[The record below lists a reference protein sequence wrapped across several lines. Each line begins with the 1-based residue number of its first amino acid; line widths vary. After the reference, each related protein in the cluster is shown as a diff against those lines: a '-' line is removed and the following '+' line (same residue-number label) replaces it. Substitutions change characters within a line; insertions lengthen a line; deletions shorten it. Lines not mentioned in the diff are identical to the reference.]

1 MKANEQNLMMF
12 LSLPNT
18 RFVIPVYQRNYDW
31 KKEQCK
37 QLLDDILECGRNDQ
51 ISAHF
56 LGSIVY
62 IQGGVFAAARNTLTI
77 IDGQQRLTTIT
88 LLLIVIYKLA
98 QQLGQQD
105 IAEKVYLLYLV
116 NQFLKKTLKLELT
129 DSDDEVLR
137 FIIDTADIEEYRDY
151 SRLLENYAY
160 LRSRVSGMDLDIVL
174 EGLNKLMFVE
184 ISLNRDNDDPQRIFE
199 SLNSTGLALS
209 QADLIRNYI
218 LMGLEPEDQ
227 RRVYAEYWQP
237 IERLAKEEATN
248 KSSISNFIRDYLT
261 IKNKRIPNE
270 QKVYQEFKNTFEWQ
284 DLAELEPELQK
295 LKKYVTYY
303 NKLLNINKERNPDIR
318 QQLKNINRLKVNV
331 SYPFLLQLYDDF
343 TEKILSRQE
352 FVEVLSLVESFVWR
366 RAIVQVPTNQLNTI
380 FMRLYEDI
388 DTDDYVNSL
397 AQALAKKKRNRRFPT
412 DREIQ
417 ETLKEREVYNL
428 RNIDFLL
435 ENLENFQNNEPVR
448 IEDNPKITIE
458 HIFPQNP
465 AEEWREEVSAE
476 EYEKLGEVYLHTL
489 GNLTLSGNNGSL
501 GNKIFREKR
510 DLPEK
515 GYRDSRLYLNRYLSA
530 LDTWGVSQL
539 KERND
544 ILAERFLQIWPY
556 PNVHVENVHVEPD
569 DFEEV
574 NIFDAEDPTDKN
586 LEYAIFRDEKLSC
599 TTVTDLYIDVLNRLF
614 DLEPKHFFGTDL
626 ARKVK
631 ITKEKTELRAPK
643 PISDIYY
650 IESNLGSSGKFERLK
665 EALEIF
671 ECEDELSV
679 KYAPEI
685 PTITGNIAQR
695 PLLA

>member
-37 QLLDDILECGRNDQ
+37 QLLDDILECGRNDY
-51 ISAHF
+51 INAHF

-116 NQFLKKTLKLELT
+116 NQFLNKTLKLELT
-129 DSDDEVLR
+129 DSDDKVLR

-151 SRLLENYAY
+151 SRLLENYEY
-160 LRSRVSGMDLDIVL
+160 LRSRVSKMDLDIVL

-227 RRVYAEYWQP
+227 HRVYAEYWQP

-295 LKKYVTYY
+295 LKQYVTYY
-303 NKLLNINKERNPDIR
+303 NKLLNIKKERNPDIR

-366 RAIVQVPTNQLNTI
+366 RAIVQVPTNQLNKI

-388 DTDDYVNSL
+388 DPDDYVNSL
-397 AQALAKKKRNRRFPT
+397 ATALAKKKRNRRFPT

-417 ETLKEREVYNL
+417 ETLKEREVYRL

-465 AEEWREEVSAE
+465 AEEWREEVSAA
-476 EYEKLGEVYLHTL
+476 EYQELGEVYLHTL

-539 KERND
+539 KERNE
-544 ILAERFLQIWPY
+544 ILTERFLQIWPY
-556 PNVHVENVHVEPD
+556 PNVHVEADD

-574 NIFDAEDPTDKN
+574 NVFDAEDPTDKN
-586 LEYAIFRDEKLSC
+586 LEYAIFRDEKLLC
-599 TTVTDLYIDVLNRLF
+599 TTVTDLYIAVLKRLF

-643 PISDIYY
+643 PINDIYY

-665 EALEIF
+665 DALEIF

-679 KYAPEI
+679 KYAPEN

>member
-1 MKANEQNLMMF
+1 MTARELNLMRF
-12 LSLPNT
+12 LNQSNT

-37 QLLDDILECGRNDQ
+37 QLLDDIIECGRNDQ
-51 ISAHF
+51 INPHF
-56 LGSIVY
+56 LGSIVF
-62 IQGGVFAAARNTLTI
+62 IQEGDFTASQNTLTI

-105 IAEKVYLLYLV
+105 IADQVYLLYLV
-116 NQFLKKTLKLELT
+116 NQFLDKTLKLELT

-137 FIIDTADIEEYRDY
+137 FIIGTADIEEYRDY

-270 QKVYQEFKNTFEWQ
+270 QNVYQEFKNTFEWQ

-366 RAIVQVPTNQLNTI
+366 RAIVQVPTNQLNKI

-388 DTDDYVNSL
+388 DPDDYVNSL

-417 ETLKEREVYNL
+417 ETLKEREVYRL

-465 AEEWREEVSAE
+465 AEEWREEVSAA
-476 EYEKLGEVYLHTL
+476 EYQKLGEVYLHTL

-530 LDTWGVSQL
+530 LDTWGELQL
-539 KERND
+539 KERNE

-556 PNVHVENVHVEPD
+556 PNVHVEADD

-574 NIFDAEDPTDKN
+574 NVFDAEDPTDKN
-586 LEYAIFRDEKLSC
+586 LEYAIFRDEKLPC
-599 TTVTDLYIDVLNRLF
+599 ITVTDLYIDVLKRLF

-665 EALEIF
+665 DALEIF

>member
-37 QLLDDILECGRNDQ
+37 QLLDDIIECGRNDQ
-51 ISAHF
+51 INAHF

-62 IQGGVFAAARNTLTI
+62 ILGGVFAAARNTLTI

-116 NQFLKKTLKLELT
+116 NQFLDKTLKLKLT
-129 DSDDEVLR
+129 DSDDKVLHS
-137 FIIDTADIEEYRDY
+137 IIGTADIEEYRDY
-151 SRLLENYAY
+151 SRLLENYEY

-227 RRVYAEYWQP
+227 RRVYVEYWQP

-284 DLAELEPELQK
+284 DLAEFEPELQK
-295 LKKYVTYY
+295 LKQYVTYY
-303 NKLLNINKERNPDIR
+303 NKLLNIKKELDLDIR

-331 SYPFLLQLYDDF
+331 SYPFLLQLYHDF

-388 DTDDYVNSL
+388 DPDDYVNSL

-417 ETLKEREVYNL
+417 ETLKEREVYRL

-465 AEEWREEVSAE
+465 AKEWREEVSADDYQE
-476 EYEKLGEVYLHTL
+476 LGEVYLHTL

-515 GYRDSRLYLNRYLSA
+515 GYGDSRLYLNRYLSA
-530 LDTWGVSQL
+530 LDTWGVLQL
-539 KERND
+539 KERNE
-544 ILAERFLQIWPY
+544 ILTERFLQIWPY
-556 PNVHVENVHVEPD
+556 PNVHVEADD

-586 LEYAIFRDEKLSC
+586 LEYAIFRDEKLPC
-599 TTVTDLYIDVLNRLF
+599 TTVTDLYIDVLKRLF

-643 PISDIYY
+643 PINDIYY

>member
-37 QLLDDILECGRNDQ
+37 QLLDDIIECGRNDQ

-62 IQGGVFAAARNTLTI
+62 IAGGVFRAAENKLTI

-105 IAEKVYLLYLV
+105 IAEEVYLLRLV
-116 NQFLKKTLKLELT
+116 NQFLKKTLKLKLT

-151 SRLLENYAY
+151 SRLLENYEY
-160 LRSRVSGMDLDIVL
+160 LRSRVSGTDLDIVL
-174 EGLNKLMFVE
+174 NGLNKLMFVE

-261 IKNKRIPNE
+261 IRNKRIPNE

-295 LKKYVTYY
+295 LKQYVTYY
-303 NKLLNINKERNPDIR
+303 NKLLNIKKERNLDIR

-352 FVEVLSLVESFVWR
+352 FVEV
-366 RAIVQVPTNQLNTI
+366 
-380 FMRLYEDI
+380 
-388 DTDDYVNSL
+388 
-397 AQALAKKKRNRRFPT
+397 
-412 DREIQ
+412 
-417 ETLKEREVYNL
+417 
-428 RNIDFLL
+428 
-435 ENLENFQNNEPVR
+435 
-448 IEDNPKITIE
+448 
-458 HIFPQNP
+458 
-465 AEEWREEVSAE
+465 
-476 EYEKLGEVYLHTL
+476 
-489 GNLTLSGNNGSL
+489 
-501 GNKIFREKR
+501 
-510 DLPEK
+510 
-515 GYRDSRLYLNRYLSA
+515 
-530 LDTWGVSQL
+530 
-539 KERND
+539 
-544 ILAERFLQIWPY
+544 
-556 PNVHVENVHVEPD
+556 
-569 DFEEV
+569 
-574 NIFDAEDPTDKN
+574 
-586 LEYAIFRDEKLSC
+586 
-599 TTVTDLYIDVLNRLF
+599 
-614 DLEPKHFFGTDL
+614 
-626 ARKVK
+626 
-631 ITKEKTELRAPK
+631 
-643 PISDIYY
+643 
-650 IESNLGSSGKFERLK
+650 
-665 EALEIF
+665 
-671 ECEDELSV
+671 
-679 KYAPEI
+679 
-685 PTITGNIAQR
+685 
-695 PLLA
+695 

>member
-1 MKANEQNLMMF
+1 MKANEQKLRMF
-12 LSLPNT
+12 LSLHNT

-62 IQGGVFAAARNTLTI
+62 ISGGVFTASQNTLTI

-105 IAEKVYLLYLV
+105 IAEEVYLSCLV
-116 NQFLKKTLKLELT
+116 NQFLKKTLKLKLT

-137 FIIDTADIEEYRDY
+137 FIIGTADIEEYRDY

-295 LKKYVTYY
+295 LKQYVTYY
-303 NKLLNINKERNPDIR
+303 NKLLNINKERNLDIR
-318 QQLKNINRLKVNV
+318 QQLKSINRLKVNV

-366 RAIVQVPTNQLNTI
+366 RAIVQVPTNQLNKI

-397 AQALAKKKRNRRFPT
+397 AQALAKQKRNRRFPT

-417 ETLKEREVYNL
+417 ETLKEREVYRL

-476 EYEKLGEVYLHTL
+476 EYQELGEVYLHTL

-539 KERND
+539 KERNE

-556 PNVHVENVHVEPD
+556 PNVHVEADD

-574 NIFDAEDPTDKN
+574 NVFDAEDPTDKN
-586 LEYAIFRDEKLSC
+586 LEYAIFRDEKLLC
-599 TTVTDLYIDVLNRLF
+599 TTVTDLYIAVLKRLF

-665 EALEIF
+665 DALEIF

>member
-37 QLLDDILECGRNDQ
+37 QLLDDIIECGRNDQ

-62 IQGGVFAAARNTLTI
+62 IAGGVFRAAENKLTI

-105 IAEKVYLLYLV
+105 IAEEVYLLRLV
-116 NQFLKKTLKLELT
+116 NQFLKKTLKLKLT

-151 SRLLENYAY
+151 SRLLENYEY
-160 LRSRVSGMDLDIVL
+160 LRSRVSGTDLDIVL
-174 EGLNKLMFVE
+174 NGLNKLMFVE

-261 IKNKRIPNE
+261 IRKKRIPNE
-270 QKVYQEFKNTFEWQ
+270 QNVYQEFKNTFEWQ
-284 DLAELEPELQK
+284 DLAEFEPELQK
-295 LKKYVTYY
+295 LKQYVTYY
-303 NKLLNINKERNPDIR
+303 NKLLNINKELDPDIR

-331 SYPFLLQLYDDF
+331 SYPFLLQLYHDF
-343 TEKILSRQE
+343 TVKILSRQE

-366 RAIVQVPTNQLNTI
+366 RAIVKVPTNQLNKI

-397 AQALAKKKRNRRFPT
+397 AQALAKKERNQRFPT
-412 DREIQ
+412 DKEIQ
-417 ETLKEREVYNL
+417 ETLKKQDVYNL
-428 RNIDFLL
+428 QNKDFLL

-465 AEEWREEVSAE
+465 AEEWREEVSAA
-476 EYEKLGEVYLHTL
+476 EYQKLGEVYLHTL

-515 GYRDSRLYLNRYLSA
+515 GYRDSRLYLNRYLST
-530 LDTWGVSQL
+530 LDTWGVLQL
-539 KERND
+539 NERNE
-544 ILAERFLQIWPY
+544 ILTERFLQIWPY
-556 PNVHVENVHVEPD
+556 PNVHVEADD

-586 LEYAIFRDEKLSC
+586 LEYAIFRDEKLPC
-599 TTVTDLYIDVLNRLF
+599 TTVTGLYTVTDLYIDVLEKLF
-614 DLEPKHFFGTDL
+614 ALEPKHFFGTDL

-679 KYAPEI
+679 KYAPESL
-685 PTITGNIAQR
+685 P
-695 PLLA
+695 

>member
-37 QLLDDILECGRNDQ
+37 QLLDDIIECGRNDQ

-62 IQGGVFAAARNTLTI
+62 IAGGVFRAAQNTLTI

-105 IAEKVYLLYLV
+105 IAEEVYLLRLV
-116 NQFLKKTLKLELT
+116 NQFLKKTLKLKLT

-151 SRLLENYAY
+151 SRLLENYEY
-160 LRSRVSGMDLDIVL
+160 LRSRVSETDLDIVL
-174 EGLNKLMFVE
+174 KGLNKLMFVE

-295 LKKYVTYY
+295 LKQYVTYY
-303 NKLLNINKERNPDIR
+303 NKLLNIKKERNPDIR

-352 FVEVLSLVESFVWR
+352 FVKVLSLVESFVWR
-366 RAIVQVPTNQLNTI
+366 RAIVQVPTNQLNKI

-388 DTDDYVNSL
+388 DPDDYVNSL

-417 ETLKEREVYNL
+417 ETLKEREVYRL

-465 AEEWREEVSAE
+465 AEEWREEVSATDYQE
-476 EYEKLGEVYLHTL
+476 LGEVYLHTL

-530 LDTWGVSQL
+530 LDTWGVLQL
-539 KERND
+539 KERNE
-544 ILAERFLQIWPY
+544 ILTERFLQIWPY
-556 PNVHVENVHVEPD
+556 PNVHVEADD

-574 NIFDAEDPTDKN
+574 NVFDAEDPTDKN
-586 LEYAIFRDEKLSC
+586 LEYAIFRDEKLLC
-599 TTVTDLYIDVLNRLF
+599 TTVTDLYIAVLKRLF

-643 PISDIYY
+643 PINDIYY

-665 EALEIF
+665 DALEIF

-679 KYAPEI
+679 KYAPETL
-685 PTITGNIAQR
+685 P
-695 PLLA
+695 

>member
-62 IQGGVFAAARNTLTI
+62 ILGGVFAAARNTLTI

-105 IAEKVYLLYLV
+105 IAEEVYLLRLV
-116 NQFLKKTLKLELT
+116 NQFLDKTLKLELT

-151 SRLLENYAY
+151 SRLLENYEY

-174 EGLNKLMFVE
+174 NGLNKLMFVE

-366 RAIVQVPTNQLNTI
+366 RAIVQVPTNQLNKI

-417 ETLKEREVYNL
+417 ETLKEREVYRL

-465 AEEWREEVSAE
+465 AEEWREEVSAA
-476 EYEKLGEVYLHTL
+476 EYQKLGEVYLHTL

-539 KERND
+539 KERNE

-556 PNVHVENVHVEPD
+556 PNVHVEADD

-574 NIFDAEDPTDKN
+574 NVFDAEDPTDKN
-586 LEYAIFRDEKLSC
+586 LEYAIFRDEKLPC
-599 TTVTDLYIDVLNRLF
+599 ITVTDLYIAVLKRLF

-665 EALEIF
+665 DALEIF

>member
-37 QLLDDILECGRNDQ
+37 QLLDDIIECGRNDQ
-51 ISAHF
+51 INAHF

-62 IQGGVFAAARNTLTI
+62 ILGGVFAAARNTLTI

-116 NQFLKKTLKLELT
+116 NQFLDKTLKLKLT
-129 DSDDEVLR
+129 DSDDKVLHS
-137 FIIDTADIEEYRDY
+137 IIGTADIEEYRDY
-151 SRLLENYAY
+151 SRLLENYEY

-284 DLAELEPELQK
+284 DLAEFEPELQK
-295 LKKYVTYY
+295 LKQYVTYY
-303 NKLLNINKERNPDIR
+303 NKLLNIKKELDLDIR

-331 SYPFLLQLYDDF
+331 SYPFLLQLYHDF

-388 DTDDYVNSL
+388 DLDDYVNSL

-417 ETLKEREVYNL
+417 ETLKEREVYRL

-465 AEEWREEVSAE
+465 AKEWREEVSADDYQE
-476 EYEKLGEVYLHTL
+476 LGEVYLHTL

-530 LDTWGVSQL
+530 LDTWGVLQL
-539 KERND
+539 KERNE
-544 ILAERFLQIWPY
+544 ILTERFLQIWPY
-556 PNVHVENVHVEPD
+556 PNVHVEADD

-586 LEYAIFRDEKLSC
+586 LEYAIFRDEKLPC
-599 TTVTDLYIDVLNRLF
+599 TTVTDLYIDVLKRLF

-643 PISDIYY
+643 PINDIYY

>member
-37 QLLDDILECGRNDQ
+37 QLLDDILECGRNDY
-51 ISAHF
+51 INAHF

-116 NQFLKKTLKLELT
+116 NQFLNKTLKLELT
-129 DSDDEVLR
+129 DSDDKVLR

-160 LRSRVSGMDLDIVL
+160 LRSRVSKMDLDIVL

-227 RRVYAEYWQP
+227 HRVYAEYWQP

-295 LKKYVTYY
+295 LKQYVTYY
-303 NKLLNINKERNPDIR
+303 NKLLNIKKERNPDIR

-366 RAIVQVPTNQLNTI
+366 RAIVNVPTNQLNKI

-388 DTDDYVNSL
+388 DPDDYVNSL
-397 AQALAKKKRNRRFPT
+397 AQALAKKKRNQRFPT
-412 DREIQ
+412 DREIK
-417 ETLKEREVYNL
+417 ETLKEREVYRL

-465 AEEWREEVSAE
+465 AEEWREEVSAA
-476 EYEKLGEVYLHTL
+476 EYQKLGEVYLHTL

-530 LDTWGVSQL
+530 LDTWGELQL
-539 KERND
+539 KERNE
-544 ILAERFLQIWPY
+544 ILTERFLQIWPY
-556 PNVHVENVHVEPD
+556 PNVHVEADD

-599 TTVTDLYIDVLNRLF
+599 TTVTDLYIAVLKRLF

-643 PISDIYY
+643 PINDIYY

-665 EALEIF
+665 DALEIF

-679 KYAPEI
+679 KYVPETL
-685 PTITGNIAQR
+685 P
-695 PLLA
+695 

>member
-1 MKANEQNLMMF
+1 MQANEQNLWMF
-12 LSLPNT
+12 LSQQNT

-37 QLLDDILECGRNDQ
+37 QLLEDIIECGRNDQ
-51 ISAHF
+51 INAHF

-62 IQGGVFAAARNTLTI
+62 MADVFTAARKTLTI

-98 QQLGQQD
+98 QQLGQQNT
-105 IAEKVYLLYLV
+105 AKQVYLSYLV
-116 NQFLKKTLKLELT
+116 NQFLDETLKLQLT
-129 DSDDEVLR
+129 DNDDKVLR
-137 FIIDTADIEEYRDY
+137 FIIGTADIEEYRDY
-151 SRLLENYAY
+151 SRLLENYEY
-160 LRSRVSGMDLDIVL
+160 LRSRVSKTDLDIVL
-174 EGLNKLMFVE
+174 KGLNKLMFVE
-184 ISLNRDNDDPQRIFE
+184 ISLRRDQDDPQRIFE

-218 LMGLEPEDQ
+218 LMGLEPKDQ
-227 RRVYAEYWQP
+227 RRVYTEYWQP

-261 IKNKRIPNE
+261 ITLKNKRIPNE
-270 QKVYQEFKNTFEWQ
+270 QKVYQEFKNTFAWQ
-284 DLAELEPELQK
+284 NLAEFEPELQK
-295 LKKYVTYY
+295 LKQYATYY
-303 NKLLNINKERNPDIR
+303 NKLLNIKKEPNLDIR

-331 SYPFLLQLYDDF
+331 SYPFLLQLYHDF
-343 TEKILSRQE
+343 TVKILSRQE
-352 FVEVLSLVESFVWR
+352 FVKVLSLVESFVWR
-366 RAIVQVPTNQLNTI
+366 RAIVNVPTNQLNKI

-397 AQALAKKKRNRRFPT
+397 ATALAKKKRNQRFPT
-412 DREIQ
+412 DKEIQ
-417 ETLKEREVYNL
+417 ETLQEREVYRL

-476 EYEKLGEVYLHTL
+476 EYQELGEVYLHTL
-489 GNLTLSGNNGSL
+489 GNLTLSGNNANL

-515 GYRDSRLYLNRYLSA
+515 GYRDSRLYLNRHLSA
-530 LDTWGVSQL
+530 LDTWGVLQL
-539 KERND
+539 KERNK

-556 PNVHVENVHVEPD
+556 PNVHVEADD

-574 NIFDAEDPTDKN
+574 NIFDAEDPTNKN
-586 LEYAIFRDEKLSC
+586 LAYAIFRDEKLVC
-599 TTVTDLYIDVLNRLF
+599 TTVTDLYIAVLKRLF

-626 ARKVK
+626 ARKIK
-631 ITKEKTELRAPK
+631 ITKEKTELHAPK
-643 PISDIYY
+643 QISDIYY

-665 EALEIF
+665 DALEIF

-685 PTITGNIAQR
+685 PTITGNTA
-695 PLLA
+695 

>member
-37 QLLDDILECGRNDQ
+37 QLLDDIIECGRNDY

-62 IQGGVFAAARNTLTI
+62 IAGGVFRAAQNTLTI

-98 QQLGQQD
+98 QQLGQQN
-105 IAEKVYLLYLV
+105 IAEEVFLLRLV
-116 NQFLKKTLKLELT
+116 NQFLNKTLKLKLT

-151 SRLLENYAY
+151 SRLLENYEY
-160 LRSRVSGMDLDIVL
+160 LRSRVSETDLDIVL
-174 EGLNKLMFVE
+174 KGLNKLMFVE

-261 IKNKRIPNE
+261 IRNKRIPNE

-295 LKKYVTYY
+295 LKQYVTYY
-303 NKLLNINKERNPDIR
+303 NKLLNINKELDPDIR

-352 FVEVLSLVESFVWR
+352 FVKVLSLVESFVWR
-366 RAIVQVPTNQLNTI
+366 RAIVNVPTNQLNKI

-397 AQALAKKKRNRRFPT
+397 AQALAKKKRNQRFPT
-412 DREIQ
+412 DREIK
-417 ETLKEREVYNL
+417 ETLKEREVYRL

-465 AEEWREEVSAE
+465 AEEWREEVSAA
-476 EYEKLGEVYLHTL
+476 EYQKLGEVYLHTL

-515 GYRDSRLYLNRYLSA
+515 GYRDSRLYLNRHLSA
-530 LDTWGVSQL
+530 LDTWGVLQL
-539 KERND
+539 KERNE

-556 PNVHVENVHVEPD
+556 PNVHVEADD

-586 LEYAIFRDEKLSC
+586 LEYAIFRDEKLLC
-599 TTVTDLYIDVLNRLF
+599 TTVTDLYIAVLKRLF

-643 PISDIYY
+643 PINDIYY

-665 EALEIF
+665 DALEIF

-679 KYAPEI
+679 KYAPETL
-685 PTITGNIAQR
+685 P
-695 PLLA
+695 

>member
-51 ISAHF
+51 INAHF

-105 IAEKVYLLYLV
+105 IAEEVYLLRLV
-116 NQFLKKTLKLELT
+116 NQFLKKTLKLKLT

-151 SRLLENYAY
+151 SRLLENYEY
-160 LRSRVSGMDLDIVL
+160 LRSRVSETDLDIVL
-174 EGLNKLMFVE
+174 KGLNKLMFVE

-261 IKNKRIPNE
+261 IRNKRIPNE

-284 DLAELEPELQK
+284 DLAEFEPELQK
-295 LKKYVTYY
+295 LKQYVTYY

-352 FVEVLSLVESFVWR
+352 FVKVLSLVESFVWR
-366 RAIVQVPTNQLNTI
+366 RAIVNVPTNQLNKI

-397 AQALAKKKRNRRFPT
+397 ATALAKKKRNQRFPT
-412 DREIQ
+412 DREIK
-417 ETLKEREVYNL
+417 ETLKEREVYRL

-465 AEEWREEVSAE
+465 AEEWREEVSAA
-476 EYEKLGEVYLHTL
+476 EYQELGEVYLHTL

-530 LDTWGVSQL
+530 LDTWGELQL
-539 KERND
+539 KERNE
-544 ILAERFLQIWPY
+544 ILTERFLQIWPY
-556 PNVHVENVHVEPD
+556 PNVHVEADD

-599 TTVTDLYIDVLNRLF
+599 TTVTDLYIDVLKRLF

-626 ARKVK
+626 AQKVK

-643 PISDIYY
+643 PINDIYY

-665 EALEIF
+665 DALEIF

>member
-1 MKANEQNLMMF
+1 MTAQDLNLMRF
-12 LSLPNT
+12 LSLHNT
-18 RFVIPVYQRNYDW
+18 KFVIPVYQRNYDW

-37 QLLDDILECGRNDQ
+37 QLLDDIIECGRNDQ

-62 IQGGVFAAARNTLTI
+62 IQEGVYAASRNTLTI

-98 QQLGQQD
+98 QQLGQQN
-105 IAEKVYLLYLV
+105 IAEEVYLSCLV
-116 NQFLKKTLKLELT
+116 NQFLKKTLKLKLT

-137 FIIDTADIEEYRDY
+137 FIIGTADIEEYRDY
-151 SRLLENYAY
+151 SRLLENYKY

-174 EGLNKLMFVE
+174 QGLNKLMFVE
-184 ISLNRDNDDPQRIFE
+184 ISLDRDNDDPQRIFE

-218 LMGLEPEDQ
+218 LMGLEPADQ
-227 RRVYAEYWQP
+227 RRVYVKYWQP

-284 DLAELEPELQK
+284 DLAEFEPELQK
-295 LKKYVTYY
+295 LKQYVTYY

-366 RAIVQVPTNQLNTI
+366 RAIVQVPTNQLNKI

-388 DTDDYVNSL
+388 DLDDYVNSL
-397 AQALAKKKRNRRFPT
+397 AKALAKKKQNQRFPT

-417 ETLKEREVYNL
+417 ETLKKREVYRL

-458 HIFPQNP
+458 HIFPQKP

-476 EYEKLGEVYLHTL
+476 EYQELGEVYLHTL

-530 LDTWGVSQL
+530 LDTWGELQL
-539 KERND
+539 KERNE
-544 ILAERFLQIWPY
+544 ILTERFLQIWPY
-556 PNVHVENVHVEPD
+556 PNVHVEADD
-569 DFEEV
+569 DFE
-574 NIFDAEDPTDKN
+574 
-586 LEYAIFRDEKLSC
+586 
-599 TTVTDLYIDVLNRLF
+599 
-614 DLEPKHFFGTDL
+614 
-626 ARKVK
+626 
-631 ITKEKTELRAPK
+631 
-643 PISDIYY
+643 
-650 IESNLGSSGKFERLK
+650 
-665 EALEIF
+665 
-671 ECEDELSV
+671 
-679 KYAPEI
+679 
-685 PTITGNIAQR
+685 
-695 PLLA
+695 

>member
-37 QLLDDILECGRNDQ
+37 QLLDDIIECGRNDQ

-62 IQGGVFAAARNTLTI
+62 IAGGVFRAAENKLTI

-105 IAEKVYLLYLV
+105 IAEEVYLLRLV
-116 NQFLKKTLKLELT
+116 NQFLKKTLKLKLT

-151 SRLLENYAY
+151 SRLLENYEY
-160 LRSRVSGMDLDIVL
+160 LRSRVSGTDLDIVL
-174 EGLNKLMFVE
+174 NGLNKLMFVE

-261 IKNKRIPNE
+261 IRKKRIPNE
-270 QKVYQEFKNTFEWQ
+270 QNVYQEFKNTFEWQ
-284 DLAELEPELQK
+284 DLAEFEPELQK
-295 LKKYVTYY
+295 LKQYVTYY
-303 NKLLNINKERNPDIR
+303 NKLLNINKELDPDIR

-331 SYPFLLQLYDDF
+331 SYPFLLQLYHDF
-343 TEKILSRQE
+343 TVKILSRQE

-366 RAIVQVPTNQLNTI
+366 RAIVKVPTNQLNKI

-397 AQALAKKKRNRRFPT
+397 AQALAKKERNQRFPT
-412 DREIQ
+412 DKEIQ
-417 ETLKEREVYNL
+417 ETLKKQDVYNL
-428 RNIDFLL
+428 QNKDFLL

-458 HIFPQNP
+458 HIFPQKP

-476 EYEKLGEVYLHTL
+476 DYQALGEVYLHTL

-515 GYRDSRLYLNRYLSA
+515 GYRDSRLYLNRYLST
-530 LDTWGVSQL
+530 LDTWGVLQL
-539 KERND
+539 NERNE
-544 ILAERFLQIWPY
+544 ILTERFLQIWPY
-556 PNVHVENVHVEPD
+556 PNVHVEADD

-586 LEYAIFRDEKLSC
+586 LEYAIFRDEKLLC

-665 EALEIF
+665 DALEIF

>member
-1 MKANEQNLMMF
+1 MKANEERLRKF
-12 LSLPNT
+12 LSLPST

-51 ISAHF
+51 INPHF

-62 IQGGVFAAARNTLTI
+62 IQGDVFTASQNTLTI

-105 IAEKVYLLYLV
+105 IADQVYLLYLV
-116 NQFLKKTLKLELT
+116 NQFLDKTLKLKLT
-129 DSDDEVLR
+129 DSDDEVLHS
-137 FIIDTADIEEYRDY
+137 IIGTADIEEYRDY
-151 SRLLENYAY
+151 SRLLENYEY
-160 LRSRVSGMDLDIVL
+160 LRSRVSKMDLDIVL
-174 EGLNKLMFVE
+174 KGLDKLMFVE

-218 LMGLEPEDQ
+218 LMGLEPKDQ
-227 RRVYAEYWQP
+227 RRVYTEYWQP

-248 KSSISNFIRDYLT
+248 KSSLSNFIRDYLT

-284 DLAELEPELQK
+284 DLAEFEPELQK
-295 LKKYVTYY
+295 LKQYVTYY
-303 NKLLNINKERNPDIR
+303 NKLLNIKKERNPDIR

-331 SYPFLLQLYDDF
+331 SYPFLLQLYHDF

-366 RAIVQVPTNQLNTI
+366 RAIVDVPTNQLNTI

-397 AQALAKKKRNRRFPT
+397 AKALAKKERNRRFPT
-412 DREIQ
+412 DREIK
-417 ETLKEREVYNL
+417 ETLKKREVYRL

-458 HIFPQNP
+458 HIFPQKP

-476 EYEKLGEVYLHTL
+476 EYQALGEVYLHTL

-515 GYRDSRLYLNRYLSA
+515 GYRDSRLYLNRYLST
-530 LDTWGVSQL
+530 LDTWGVLQL
-539 KERND
+539 NERNE
-544 ILAERFLQIWPY
+544 ILTERFLRIWPY
-556 PNVHVENVHVEPD
+556 PNVHVEADD

-586 LEYAIFRDEKLSC
+586 LEYAIFRDEKLPC

-614 DLEPKHFFGTDL
+614 ALEPKHFFGTDL

-643 PISDIYY
+643 PINDIYY

>member
-1 MKANEQNLMMF
+1 MKANEQKLRMF
-12 LSLPNT
+12 LSLHNT

-62 IQGGVFAAARNTLTI
+62 ISGGVFTASQNTLTI

-105 IAEKVYLLYLV
+105 IAEEVYLSCLV
-116 NQFLKKTLKLELT
+116 NQFLKKTLKLKLT

-137 FIIDTADIEEYRDY
+137 FIIGTADIEEYRDY

-295 LKKYVTYY
+295 LKQYVTYY
-303 NKLLNINKERNPDIR
+303 NKLLNINKERNLDIR
-318 QQLKNINRLKVNV
+318 QQLKSINRLKVNV

-366 RAIVQVPTNQLNTI
+366 RAIVQVPTNQLNKI

-397 AQALAKKKRNRRFPT
+397 AQALAKQKRNRRFPT

-417 ETLKEREVYNL
+417 ETLKEREVYRL

-476 EYEKLGEVYLHTL
+476 EYQELGEVYLHTL

-539 KERND
+539 KERNE

-556 PNVHVENVHVEPD
+556 PNVQVEADD

-574 NIFDAEDPTDKN
+574 NVFDAEDPTDKN
-586 LEYAIFRDEKLSC
+586 LEYAIFRDEKLLC
-599 TTVTDLYIDVLNRLF
+599 TTVTDLYIAVLKRLF

-665 EALEIF
+665 DALEIF